1 MKKIEDKTKRLHIAC
16 FMIFISMFVIAGIS
30 RSTITNYMEQE
41 DYTEHLQVAELPENF
56 AISMSEEMK
65 KELPKSNII
74 MKVYATGKQKYEF
87 QNFQQEVKV
96 EKIYKGNIT
105 LEQKTIWVMK
115 PSWCVF
121 ADYDL
126 EREKTFD
133 GLYTELSFVNYMKPG
148 KEYLLFLDQKVDTLA
163 VKDKTDIYQFS
174 EDVLITP
181 IFCYEDQNNVVA
193 PARKEFTY
201 VRYAEVAENEF
212 FSTTEKGISAMDNL
226 KNVMINQYP

>member
-1 MKKIEDKTKRLHIAC
+1 
-16 FMIFISMFVIAGIS
+16 MIFISMFVIAGIS

-87 QNFQQEVKV
+87 QNFQREVKV
-96 EKIYKGNIT
+96 EKIYKGDIT

-163 VKDKTDIYQFS
+163 VKDKTDIYQF
-174 EDVLITP
+174 VIL
-181 IFCYEDQNNVVA
+181 V
-193 PARKEFTY
+193 
-201 VRYAEVAENEF
+201 
-212 FSTTEKGISAMDNL
+212 
-226 KNVMINQYP
+226 

>member
-1 MKKIEDKTKRLHIAC
+1 
-16 FMIFISMFVIAGIS
+16 
-30 RSTITNYMEQE
+30 
-41 DYTEHLQVAELPENF
+41 
-56 AISMSEEMK
+56 
-65 KELPKSNII
+65 

-87 QNFQQEVKV
+87 QNFQREVKV
-96 EKIYKGNIT
+96 EKIYKGDIT

-181 IFCYEDQNNVVA
+181 IFCYEDQNNVAA